1 MGHMAWVN
9 QEVAARLA
17 EIAEFLRVKDAD
29 VYRVRAY
36 ERAASTVE
44 SLQQDL
50 STLTPTEIGSLKGIG
65 SSSAAKINEYL
76 ETGTIGLWEELR
88 GEVPAGVLAL
98 TRVPGLGP
106 KTAKLLYDELGVDS
120 VDALSE
126 AIATRRVRGLP
137 GLGPKTEENLAAG
150 IERMGAKDSDRLA
163 LADVVG
169 LAEELCARLARVE
182 GVGDVE
188 ATGSLR
194 RMRETVGDIDV
205 LVASR
210 DPGAVHAALRES
222 DVVVRVLA
230 AGEKKTS
237 VLTSRGLQADL
248 RVVDPD
254 AWGAALV
261 YFTGSKAHN
270 VRIRERAVRRGLSL
284 SEYGLF
290 ERPREAP
297 EQAGG
302 DADGDGPVERET
314 AEGTAGGAPGGALVA
329 ARTEEDVYAALDLP
343 WIPPPMRED
352 TGEVEAAAA
361 GELPQVVTVA
371 DVRGDL
377 HGHSDWSG
385 DGKVALEQLLDAAVA
400 RGYEYWAVTDHA
412 ENLTMNGLSRER
424 MVAQRGEVARLQER
438 FPSMAILHGA
448 ELNIDAEGGVDYDP
462 EFLAEFDFTVASIHT
477 LFSRPAAEQTKRLLQ
492 AMSNPAVNVIGHPTG
507 RKVGLRPG
515 YEFDLDEVVA
525 AAAETGTA
533 LEVNASP
540 RRLDLS
546 GDMVRRAVDAGAP
559 LAISCDAH
567 RLRELDNLRY
577 GVATAQRGWATPSD
591 VINCR
596 DLSGLRAFVAAK
608 RA

>member
-1 MGHMAWVN
+1 MAWVN

-17 EIAEFLRVKDAD
+17 EIAEFLRLRDAD

-106 KTAKLLYDELGVDS
+106 KTAKVLYEELGVDS
-120 VDALSE
+120 VEALSE
-126 AIATRRVRGLP
+126 AIAARRVRGLR

-210 DPGAVHAALRES
+210 DPGVVHAVLRQS
-222 DVVVRVLA
+222 DLVVRVLA

-290 ERPREAP
+290 ERPREAA
-297 EQAGG
+297 EAAEEAAARGG
-302 DADGDGPVERET
+302 DRPAGRTAADAPPE
-314 AEGTAGGAPGGALVA
+314 GAPPGRLVA

-343 WIPPPMRED
+343 WIPPPLRED

-361 GELPQVVTVA
+361 GRLPRVVTVA

-385 DGKVALEQLLDAAVA
+385 DGKVALERLLDAAVA

-424 MVAQRGEVARLQER
+424 MSAQRGEVTRLQER
-438 FPSMAILHGA
+438 YPRLAILHGA
-448 ELNIDAEGGVDYDP
+448 ELNIDEDGGVDYDA
-462 EFLAEFDFTVASIHT
+462 EFLAGFDFTVASIHT
-477 LFSRPAAEQTKRLLQ
+477 LFSRPPAAQTKRLLQ
-492 AMSNPAVNVIGHPTG
+492 AMANPYVNVIGHPTG

-533 LEVNASP
+533 LEVNANP

-567 RLRELDNLRY
+567 RLGELDNLRY

-596 DLSGLRAFVAAK
+596 GLSELRAFVAAK